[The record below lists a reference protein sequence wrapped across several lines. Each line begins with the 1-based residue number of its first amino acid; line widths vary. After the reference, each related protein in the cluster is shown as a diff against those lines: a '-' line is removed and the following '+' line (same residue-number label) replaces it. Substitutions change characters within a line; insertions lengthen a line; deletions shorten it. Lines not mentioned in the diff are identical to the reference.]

1 MSVLDLTIVQ
11 AVANELGTN
20 PSLIEKDWHVVRALS
35 VLAGL
40 DHGAAQP
47 AFSGGTS
54 LSKGW
59 QLIDRFSEDID
70 FKITVPEGTVRTIR
84 SAYRKMII
92 SALENAGFVV
102 IDEKSIVGN
111 DSKFFSVSFNY
122 QSEFP
127 QGGGLRP
134 HLQVEMTFDPPTL
147 PPIQRPLQS
156 FVAQAMNLPCE
167 VAAFACINPVETAA
181 DKLSAL
187 AWRTCVRDRQSEKDD
202 PTIVRHLHDLAA
214 LEGMVNDYSDFG
226 ALLHAKAI
234 VDSSRGDVL
243 AEPSARFA
251 TMLKILSSDPLW
263 GQEYD
268 NFVRQVSFA
277 SKVISFDD
285 ALKALTRLVGKYSIS

>member
-1 MSVLDLTIVQ
+1 MLDLTIVQ

-35 VLAGL
+35 VLAEL
-40 DHGAAQP
+40 DHGVAQP

-70 FKITVPEGTVRTIR
+70 FKITVPEGTTRTVR
-84 SAYRKMII
+84 SAYRKMIVT
-92 SALENAGFVV
+92 ALESAGFVV
-102 IDEKSIVGN
+102 INEKTIVGN
-111 DSKFFSVSFNY
+111 DSKFFSFSFNY

-134 HLQVEMTFDPPTL
+134 HLQVEMTFDTPTL

-156 FVAQAMNLPCE
+156 FVAQAMNKPSE

-187 AWRTCVRDRQSEKDD
+187 AWRTCVRDRHSEKDD

-214 LEGMVNDYSDFG
+214 LEKMVNDYPDFG

-234 VDSSRGDVL
+234 VDSSRGDVP
-243 AEPSARFA
+243 AEPSARFEM
-251 TMLKILSSDPLW
+251 MLKILNSDSLW
-263 GQEYD
+263 EQEYD

-277 SKVISFDD
+277 NEVISFKD
-285 ALKALTRLVGKYSIS
+285 ALKATTRLVEKYSTG